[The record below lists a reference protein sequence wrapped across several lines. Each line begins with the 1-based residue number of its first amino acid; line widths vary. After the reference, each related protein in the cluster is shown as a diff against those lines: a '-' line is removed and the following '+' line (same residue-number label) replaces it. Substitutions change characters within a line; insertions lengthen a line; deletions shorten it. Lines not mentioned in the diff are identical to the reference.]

1 VGEYSWPAH
10 YAEPSARLQH
20 WQGCGGEHGLLLER
34 EIAPAPAGAEV
45 NITFPTKANTHG

>member
-1 VGEYSWPAH
+1 MGEYSWPAH

-20 WQGCGGEHGLLLER
+20 WQGCGGEHGPSWR